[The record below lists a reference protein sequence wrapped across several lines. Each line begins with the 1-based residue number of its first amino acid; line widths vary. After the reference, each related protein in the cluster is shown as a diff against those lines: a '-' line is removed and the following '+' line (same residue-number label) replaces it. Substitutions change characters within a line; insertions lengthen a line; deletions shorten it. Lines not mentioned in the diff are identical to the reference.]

1 LGDDFRVD
9 VSNSNK
15 FTFFVEGTEI
25 KINTKEVIKE
35 LKKNK
40 ITNINRSLE
49 LTLAEEMIHVV
60 SNVLRTPQEY
70 KNLFVSQFLNN
81 NELTNNLSEVYRSF
95 KKRMGTY
102 QAPMEF
108 FRMGVQDHFFK
119 QVTEMSSYSLQDFY
133 QSLLKGLKYLR
144 DVFVEPTNK
153 KLIDEH
159 IAYIEDALRNIDVV
173 SYETLMQYNTT
184 PEIWEVAESV
194 EQFDRFKK
202 DYPFPENTEELIK
215 DFKEFAN
222 LVPANINLD
231 CK

>member
-1 LGDDFRVD
+1 
-9 VSNSNK
+9 
-15 FTFFVEGTEI
+15 
-25 KINTKEVIKE
+25 
-35 LKKNK
+35 
-40 ITNINRSLE
+40 
-49 LTLAEEMIHVV
+49 
-60 SNVLRTPQEY
+60 
-70 KNLFVSQFLNN
+70 
-81 NELTNNLSEVYRSF
+81 
-95 KKRMGTY
+95 MGTY